1 MKTKLRQ
8 PSFLISKKNLT
19 KTFLYR
25 IPVFLT
31 INICTFNRSWHSY
44 FIFSV
49 TLRLIIINV
58 FYELLT
64 VKNHAFSLTERKPVS
79 NVFCFKSEPM
89 KNEKVIEN
97 FKRFLITLESFNF
110 LNM

>member
-8 PSFLISKKNLT
+8 PSFLIFEKKNLSDLDFPT
-19 KTFLYR
+19 SYTCFE
-25 IPVFLT
+25 T

-44 FIFSV
+44 FILNV

-64 VKNHAFSLTERKPVS
+64 VKNHAFSLTKKKPVTNSLFVS
-79 NVFCFKSEPM
+79 NPSGK
-89 KNEKVIEN
+89 K
-97 FKRFLITLESFNF
+97 
-110 LNM
+110 